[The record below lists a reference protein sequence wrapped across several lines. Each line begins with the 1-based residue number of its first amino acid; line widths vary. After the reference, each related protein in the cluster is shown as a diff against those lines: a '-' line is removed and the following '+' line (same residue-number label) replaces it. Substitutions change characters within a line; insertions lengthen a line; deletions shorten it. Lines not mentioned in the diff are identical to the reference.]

1 LRDLGPQV
9 AVVPVVEE
17 ADQAWTGETGHV
29 TDVIARRLGGLRGY
43 DAYVCGPPSIV
54 HAARELVV
62 RLGVREANVYFD
74 AFVPTGV
81 NPGPAVSP

>member
-1 LRDLGPQV
+1 M
-9 AVVPVVEE
+9 
-17 ADQAWTGETGHV
+17 
-29 TDVIARRLGGLRGY
+29 TDVIGRQMGGLRGY

-54 HAARELVV
+54 QAARELVV

-81 NPGPAVSP
+81 DPGVNPGPAVSP